1 MSCTKE
7 QVRLLFKN
15 YQRIPLR
22 QAAAKAGMSI
32 NTARKYVR
40 GPVPGV
46 QSAPREYRTRPDH
59 FATHW
64 GEICSLLENDS
75 GLQAKTILE
84 YLVDK
89 YPDMYNESHGRT
101 LRRRIE
107 RWHAEKGPG
116 REVFFAQN
124 IFPGRQSQSD
134 WTDCRQLGIKIG
146 GEDFP
151 HLLFHFILPYS
162 GWQSVNISF
171 SESFDSL
178 TAGYMKAVTELGAVA
193 IDHRTDNLTAA
204 VKDSKSPDGFNDRW
218 TAFLGHYNA
227 EPSKNNP
234 GKSNE
239 NGAVE
244 SRHGG
249 LKNALD
255 QALKLRRSR
264 EFRDIVHYRTF
275 LEQFVRRSNA
285 RRKAKLMEELEFLL
299 PLPSR
304 HWNDPIEC
312 TAAVTPFS
320 AVTIGGSI
328 YSVPS
333 RLIGKILKAMVY
345 PDTIKLF
352 FGPILVQEMPRLAKG
367 ERKIDYRHVI
377 GWLVRK
383 PGAFAAWVFRD
394 EFFPSTVFRTAYDDL
409 LKNHSSQRAADK
421 EYLKI
426 LHRAALDGEIRVE
439 NALAQILQCGL
450 VPNDDLVKVRTTTKV
465 IGPPPIVV
473 LAPDLGIY
481 DALLQSRDL
490 A

>member
-7 QVRLLFKN
+7 QVYLLSKY
-15 YQRIPLR
+15 YQRMPLR

-32 NTARKYVR
+32 NTARRYVR
-40 GPVPGV
+40 GQMPEVM
-46 QSAPREYRTRPDH
+46 SAPRKYRTRPDH
-59 FATHW
+59 FAAHW
-64 GEICSLLENDS
+64 GEISSLLENDS

-84 YLVDK
+84 YLEDK
-89 YPDMYNESHGRT
+89 YPDTYNQSHGRT

-107 RWHAEKGPG
+107 RWRAENGPG
-116 REVFFAQN
+116 KEVFFEQN
-124 IFPGRQSQSD
+124 IYPGRQSQSD
-134 WTDCRQLGIKIG
+134 WTDCRELGIKLA

-151 HLLFHFILPYS
+151 HLLFHFVLPYS

-204 VKDSKSPDGFNDRW
+204 VQDSKNPEGFNERW
-218 TAFLGHYNA
+218 TAVLDHYGA
-227 EPSKNNP
+227 APSKNNP
-234 GKSNE
+234 GRSNE
-239 NGAVE
+239 NGSVE
-244 SRHGG
+244 SRHHG
-249 LKNALD
+249 LKSALV
-255 QALKLRRSR
+255 QALKLRRSA

-285 RRKAKLMEELEFLL
+285 RRKAKLMEELESLL
-299 PLPSR
+299 PLPLR
-304 HWNDPIEC
+304 HWNDPVEC
-312 TAAVTPFS
+312 TASVTPFS

-345 PDTIKLF
+345 PETIKLF
-352 FGPILVQEMPRLAKG
+352 FGPVLVQEMPRLKKG
-367 ERKIDYRHVI
+367 ERRVDYRHVI

-394 EFFPSTVFRTAYDDL
+394 EFFPSTVFRTAYDRL
-409 LKNHSSQRAADK
+409 RQYHSSQRLADK

-426 LHRAALDGEIRVE
+426 LHRAALDGEIKVE
-439 NALAQILQCGL
+439 NALRELLQAGF
-450 VPNDDLVKVRTTTKV
+450 VPNDELVKVRTTTA
-465 IGPPPIVV
+465 IPSPPPIVV

-481 DALLQSRDL
+481 DALLPSREL

>member
-7 QVRLLFKN
+7 QVRLLSKY

-40 GPVPGV
+40 SPEAPVQGGP
-46 QSAPREYRTRPDH
+46 RKHRTRPDR
-59 FATHW
+59 FASHW
-64 GEICSLLENDS
+64 GEVCSLLENDS

-84 YLVDK
+84 YLIER
-89 YPDMYNESHGRT
+89 YPDVYCESHGRT

-116 REVFFAQN
+116 KEVFFEQD
-124 IFPGRQSQSD
+124 ILPGRQSQSD
-134 WTDCRQLGIKIG
+134 WTDCRKLGIKIG
-146 GEDFP
+146 GEEFP
-151 HLLFHFILPYS
+151 HLLFHFVLPYS

-193 IDHRTDNLTAA
+193 IDHSTDNLTAA
-204 VKDSKSPDGFNDRW
+204 VKDSKDPDGFNDRW
-218 TAFLGHYNA
+218 FAFLGHYNA
-227 EPSKNNP
+227 KPSKNNP
-234 GKSNE
+234 GRSNE
-239 NGAVE
+239 NGSVE
-244 SRHGG
+244 SRHGS

-264 EFRDIVHYRTF
+264 DFRDIVHYRTF
-275 LEQFVRRSNA
+275 LEQFVRRRNA
-285 RRKAKLMEELEFLL
+285 RRKAKLIEELEFLSS
-299 PLPSR
+299 LPSR

-345 PDTIKLF
+345 PETIKLF

-367 ERKIDYRHVI
+367 ARKIDYRHVI
-377 GWLVRK
+377 SWLVRK
-383 PGAFAAWVFRD
+383 PGAFAAWVYRE
-394 EFFPSTVFRTAYDDL
+394 EFFPSTVFRTAYDRL
-409 LKNHSSQRAADK
+409 LAKHSSQRLADK

-426 LHRAALDGEIRVE
+426 LYRAALDGEIKVE
-439 NALAQILQCGL
+439 NALSQILQSGA
-450 VPNDDLVKVRTTTKV
+450 VPNDELVKNRTTTAV
-465 IGPPPIVV
+465 STPPPIVV

-481 DALLQSRDL
+481 DALLPSRDL

>member
-40 GPVPGV
+40 SPVPVAHGA
-46 QSAPREYRTRPDH
+46 QRKYKTRPDH

-64 GEICSLLENDS
+64 AEISGLLEIDS

-84 YLVDK
+84 YLVDR
-89 YPDMYNESHGRT
+89 YPDTYNESHGRT

-107 RWHAEKGPG
+107 RWRAEKGPG
-116 REVFFAQN
+116 KEVFFEQN
-124 IFPGRQSQSD
+124 ILPGRQSQSD
-134 WTDCRQLGIKIG
+134 WTDCRELGIRIG

-178 TAGYMKAVTELGAVA
+178 TSGYMKAVRELGAVA
-193 IDHRTDNLTAA
+193 IEHRTDNLTAA
-204 VKDSKSPDGFNDRW
+204 VKDSKDQDGFNDRW
-218 TAFLGHYNA
+218 TAFLAHYQA

-239 NGAVE
+239 NGSVE
-244 SRHGG
+244 SRHHG
-249 LKNALD
+249 LKNGLD

-264 EFRDIVHYRTF
+264 DFRDITDYRIF

-285 RRKAKLMEELEFLL
+285 RRKAKLLEEMETLL

-304 HWNDPIEC
+304 HWNDPVEC
-312 TAAVTPFS
+312 TASVTPFS
-320 AVTIGGSI
+320 AVTIDGSI

-333 RLIGKILKAMVY
+333 RLIGKILKALVY
-345 PDTIKLF
+345 PESIKLF
-352 FGPILVQEMPRLAKG
+352 FGPVLVQEMPRLRKG

-377 GWLVRK
+377 SWLVRK

-394 EFFPSTVFRTAYDDL
+394 EFFPSTVFRAAYDRL
-409 LKNHSSQRAADK
+409 LGHHSSQRVADK

-426 LHRAALDGEIRVE
+426 LHRAFLDGEIKVE
-439 NALAQILQCGL
+439 NALSQILQSGL
-450 VPNDDLVKVRTTTKV
+450 VPNEELVKTRTGTKTV
-465 IGPPPIVV
+465 TPPPIVV

-481 DALLQSRDL
+481 DALLQSRHVV
-490 A
+490 

>member
-1 MSCTKE
+1 
-7 QVRLLFKN
+7 
-15 YQRIPLR
+15 
-22 QAAAKAGMSI
+22 
-32 NTARKYVR
+32 
-40 GPVPGV
+40 
-46 QSAPREYRTRPDH
+46 
-59 FATHW
+59 
-64 GEICSLLENDS
+64 LENDC

-84 YLVDK
+84 YLVEK
-89 YPDMYNESHGRT
+89 YPDTYNESHGRT

-107 RWHAEKGPG
+107 RWRAENGPDK
-116 REVFFAQN
+116 EVFFEQN
-124 IFPGRQSQSD
+124 ISPGRQSQSD
-134 WTDCRQLGIKIG
+134 WTDCRSLGIKLG

-151 HLLFHFILPYS
+151 HLLFHFVLSYS

-204 VKDSKSPDGFNDRW
+204 VTDSRDPEGFNERW
-218 TAFLGHYNA
+218 TAFLDHYKA

-234 GKSNE
+234 GRSNE
-239 NGAVE
+239 NGSIE
-244 SRHGG
+244 SRNGV

-264 EFRDIVHYRTF
+264 EFKDIVHYRTF
-275 LEQFVRRSNA
+275 LEQFVRRCNA
-285 RRKAKLMEELEFLL
+285 RRNARLMEELELL
-299 PLPSR
+299 RPLPSR

-312 TAAVTPFS
+312 TASVTPFS

-352 FGPILVQEMPRLAKG
+352 FGPVLVQEMPRLSKG

-377 GWLVRK
+377 SWLVRK

-394 EFFPSTVFRTAYDDL
+394 EFFPSTVFRTAYDRL
-409 LKNHSSQRAADK
+409 LEHHSSQRPADK

-426 LHRAALDGEIRVE
+426 LHRAALDGEIKVE
-439 NALAQILQCGL
+439 NALSHILHSGL
-450 VPNDDLVKVRTTTKV
+450 VPNDELVKVRTTSKPAS
-465 IGPPPIVV
+465 PPPIVV

-490 A
+490 HNKGASA

>member
-40 GPVPGV
+40 SPEAAV
-46 QSAPREYRTRPDH
+46 QGAPRKYRTRPDH
-59 FATHW
+59 FAIHW
-64 GEICSLLENDS
+64 GEICSLLKNDS
-75 GLQAKTILE
+75 GLQSKTILE

-107 RWHAEKGPG
+107 RWRAENGPG
-116 REVFFAQN
+116 KEVFFAQN
-124 IFPGRQSQSD
+124 ILPGRQSQSD

-151 HLLFHFILPYS
+151 HLLFHFVLPYS

-171 SESFDSL
+171 CESFDSL

-193 IDHRTDNLTAA
+193 TDHRTDNLTAA
-204 VKDSKSPDGFNDRW
+204 VKDSKNPEGFNERW

-234 GKSNE
+234 GRSNE
-239 NGAVE
+239 NGSVE

-264 EFRDIVHYRTF
+264 DFRDIVHYRTF
-275 LEQFVRRSNA
+275 LEQLVRRSNA
-285 RRKAKLMEELEFLL
+285 RRKAKLLEELEFLL

-312 TAAVTPFS
+312 TASVTPFS

-377 GWLVRK
+377 SWLVRK
-383 PGAFAAWVFRD
+383 PGAFAAWVFRE
-394 EFFPSTVFRTAYDDL
+394 EFFPSTVFRTTYDSL
-409 LKNHSSQRAADK
+409 LANHSSQRLTDK

-426 LHRAALDGEIRVE
+426 LHRAALDGEIKVE
-439 NALAQILQCGL
+439 NALSQLLQAGL
-450 VPNDDLVKVRTTTKV
+450 VPNEELVKLRTMTAV
-465 IGPPPIVV
+465 SSPPPIVV

-481 DALLQSRDL
+481 DALLPSRDL